1 MRRILVA
8 TFSPFVS
15 FCDFRVQFIRMPALA
30 ALPMISVVHPAYHCD
45 PNGGHG
51 SFCPSASLR
60 LSCVLVFAT
69 AVARQVLVARGDQL
83 VGRSTYTLLG
93 R

>member
-1 MRRILVA
+1 MSL
-8 TFSPFVS
+8 
-15 FCDFRVQFIRMPALA
+15 CDLEVQFIRIPALA
-30 ALPMISVVHPAYHCD
+30 ALPMIRVVQPAYHCD

-69 AVARQVLVARGDQL
+69 TVARQVPVARAGGQL

>member
-1 MRRILVA
+1 MRQILFA
-8 TFSPFVS
+8 TFSLFVS
-15 FCDFRVQFIRMPALA
+15 FCALESQFIRMPALA
-30 ALPMISVVHPAYHCD
+30 AFPMISVVQPAYHCD

-69 AVARQVLVARGDQL
+69 AAARQDPGARGGSI
-83 VGRSTYTLLG
+83 GREVDVHSAG
-93 R
+93 